1 VSRKECAV
9 RSIGLDVHK
18 RFAEVAIIDP
28 GASPRRGPRIPV
40 TPAGLRA
47 FAQQLRPDDQ
57 LVLESTS
64 NAFPVAELLAQ
75 HAGRVV
81 ISNPMRTR
89 AIADAKVKTDHV
101 DAAVLAQLLAADF
114 LPAVWIPDER
124 IRGLRRGVSRRQS
137 LVRVRTRL
145 RNQVHA
151 VLIRNLLDCPQS
163 DLFGLSGLRWLAQTA
178 LPADERAQVE
188 AALRLLT
195 AVDAEIALA
204 ERALA
209 QAAIDDPAVRRL
221 LTIPGVGPTTA
232 VAVRA
237 AIGDIQRFARPTQL
251 AGYLGLVPTV
261 RQSGERAAHTGR
273 ITKQGPAH
281 ARGILVEAAL
291 SAITVSG
298 PLRAF
303 YWRVARRRGP
313 QVAAVATARKLA
325 TLAWHMLSRGED
337 YRWNPVELTR
347 TKIRQL
353 EAAAGIPPA
362 RIRRPG
368 TAQRR
373 SHDREVLAQAEASY
387 RDHITERIRSGAVA
401 AKGTRLGGSEA

>member
-1 VSRKECAV
+1 V

-28 GASPRRGPRIPV
+28 GGSPRRGPRIPV
-40 TPAGLRA
+40 TPEGLRA
-47 FAQQLRPDDQ
+47 FAQQLGPDDQ

-114 LPAVWIPDER
+114 VPQVWIPDER
-124 IRGLRRGVSRRQS
+124 IRELRRAVSRRHS

-151 VLIRNLLDCPQS
+151 VLIRNLLDCPHS
-163 DLFGLSGLRWLAQTA
+163 DLFGRGGRRWLAEAA

-188 AALRLLT
+188 ATLRLLG
-195 AVDAEIALA
+195 AIDAEIARA
-204 ERALA
+204 EGALA
-209 QAAIDDPAVRRL
+209 QAAVDDVAVRRL
-221 LTIPGVGPTTA
+221 LTIPGVGLTTA
-232 VAVRA
+232 IAVRA
-237 AIGDIQRFARPTQL
+237 AIGDVQRFTRPTHL
-251 AGYLGLVPTV
+251 AGYLGLAPTV

-273 ITKQGPAH
+273 ITKQGPGH

-291 SAITVSG
+291 SAITVPG

-303 YWRVARRRGP
+303 YWRVQRRRGP

-337 YRWNPVELTR
+337 YRWSPVELTR
-347 TKIRQL
+347 TKIREL
-353 EAAAGIPPA
+353 ETAAGIPPA

-368 TAQRR
+368 AAQRR
-373 SHDREVLAQAEASY
+373 SHDREVLAEAEQGY
-387 RDHITERIRSGAVA
+387 RALVTERTRSGAVA
-401 AKGTRLGGSEA
+401 AKGTRLSGSEA

>member
-1 VSRKECAV
+1 M
-9 RSIGLDVHK
+9 
-18 RFAEVAIIDP
+18 IDP
-28 GASPRRGPRIPV
+28 GGAPRRDPRIAATPV
-40 TPAGLRA
+40 GLRE
-47 FAQQLRPDDQ
+47 FAQQLGPGDQ
-57 LVLESTS
+57 VVLESTS
-64 NAFPVAELLAQ
+64 NAFPIAQVLAQ

-114 LPAVWIPDER
+114 VPEVWIPDER
-124 IRGLRRGVSRRQS
+124 IQALRRAVSRRHS
-137 LVRVRTRL
+137 LVRARTRL

-151 VLIRNLLDCPQS
+151 VLIRNLLDCPHS
-163 DLFGLSGLRWLAQTA
+163 DLFGRAGRRWLSQAT
-178 LPADERAQVE
+178 LPEDERAQVE
-188 AALRLLT
+188 AALRVI
-195 AVDAEIALA
+195 AAIDAEIALA

-237 AIGDIQRFARPTQL
+237 AIGDIGRLARPTQL
-251 AGYLGLVPTV
+251 AGYFGLVPTV
-261 RQSGERAAHTGR
+261 RQSGERAARTGR

-291 SAITVSG
+291 SAITVPG

-303 YWRVARRRGP
+303 YWRVQRRRGP

-325 TLAWHMLSRGED
+325 TLAWHMLSHGED
-337 YRWNPVELTR
+337 YRWTP
-347 TKIRQL
+347 
-353 EAAAGIPPA
+353 
-362 RIRRPG
+362 
-368 TAQRR
+368 
-373 SHDREVLAQAEASY
+373 
-387 RDHITERIRSGAVA
+387 VA
-401 AKGTRLGGSEA
+401 ATGTRRDRPKA

>member
-1 VSRKECAV
+1 V

-28 GASPRRGPRIPV
+28 NGGPRRAPRIPV
-40 TPAGLRA
+40 TPAGLHA
-47 FAQQLRPDDQ
+47 FAQQLGPNDQ

-64 NAFPVAELLAQ
+64 NAFPIAELLAQ

-114 LPAVWIPDER
+114 VPAVWIPDER
-124 IRGLRRGVSRRQS
+124 IRALRRAVSRRHS

-151 VLIRNLLDCPQS
+151 VLIRNLLDCPHS
-163 DLFGLSGLRWLAQTA
+163 DLFGRAGLRWLAAAA
-178 LPADERAQVE
+178 LLSDERAQVE
-188 AALRLLT
+188 AALRLLV
-195 AVDAEIALA
+195 AVDAEIARA
-204 ERALA
+204 ERTLA
-209 QAAIDDPAVRRL
+209 QAAIDDVAVRQL

-232 VAVRA
+232 IAVRA
-237 AIGDIQRFARPTQL
+237 AIGDIHRFPRPTQL

-261 RQSGERAAHTGR
+261 RQSGERAARTGR

-291 SAITVSG
+291 SAITVPG

-303 YWRVARRRGP
+303 YWRVQRRRGP

-325 TLAWHMLSRGED
+325 TLAWHMLSHGED
-337 YRWNPVELTR
+337 YRWTPVELTR
-347 TKIRQL
+347 RKVRAL
-353 EAAAGIPPA
+353 ETAAGIPAA

-368 TAQRR
+368 AAQRR
-373 SHDREVLAQAEASY
+373 IHDQENLAQAEAGY
-387 RDHITERIRSGAVA
+387 RALITERARGGAVA
-401 AKGTRLGGSEA
+401 AKGTRLNGSRA